1 MKARNLLRL
10 PGGMGKVAQ
19 LTAPH
24 ERLVFENIKAIQAA
38 GAEAPTVRAYL
49 KECKKLGLP
58 QTVSKHLPVGRKKM
72 DAGGMEELLHLCENH
87 KLKGS
92 SHRTNIADPNAERV
106 KYANKSGSTSVYLKK
121 AVPSQTLKSGPI
133 FDAVKKQLP
142 ETTAVTYNRN
152 CQCFP
157 HKDGRNG
164 GKSLLLFLGTFTGGE
179 LVTEHGEKFEERNKW
194 MGPMDFRDTL
204 HWNLPILSGTKH
216 SLVAF
221 QSDRIHWASAS
232 G

>member
-10 PGGMGKVAQ
+10 PGGMEKVAQ

-24 ERLVFENIKAIQAA
+24 EILVFENIKAIQAA

-72 DAGGMEELLHLCENH
+72 DAGGEDWASELLHLCESH

-133 FDAVKKQLP
+133 
-142 ETTAVTYNRN
+142 Y
-152 CQCFP
+152 
-157 HKDGRNG
+157 DG
-164 GKSLLLFLGTFTGGE
+164 
-179 LVTEHGEKFEERNKW
+179 HG
-194 MGPMDFRDTL
+194 PT
-204 HWNLPILSGTKH
+204 
-216 SLVAF
+216 
-221 QSDRIHWASAS
+221 
-232 G
+232 